1 MKDSTKPIRAKH
13 DPAMRNKKE
22 ITIYDIAESLNLSS
36 ATVSRGLKDHPAI
49 RKETKMRILEKAKE
63 MGYRH
68 NLFAS
73 NLRRNKTNTIGVIV
87 PRLNSYFMSSVIAGI
102 EKVVNEA
109 GYNLVIS
116 QSLESEKKEMV
127 SIRTMFNSRVDGLLV
142 SLAYDTQDESHF
154 KIILDKNIPLI
165 FFDRVFEHPLCTS
178 VIIDNYAAGYA
189 MTEHLI
195 SQGRKRIVH
204 ITANLKRN
212 VYAERLRGY
221 KQALADHHIP
231 YDEKLI
237 FINNLGEAACVE
249 AVQSLLQMD
258 PLPDG
263 IFSSNDSSAVV
274 CIRELKMAGINIPEQ
289 IAVGGFNN
297 EPISTVIEPNLT
309 TIHYPGQEMGEVCA
323 SILIR
328 KLAKPDNADLNRVVL
343 RHKLIV
349 RDSSRNTELVT
360 IKK

>member
-1 MKDSTKPIRAKH
+1 
-13 DPAMRNKKE
+13 MRNKKE
-22 ITIYDIAESLNLSS
+22 ITIYDIAASLNLSS

-49 RKETKMRILEKAKE
+49 RKETKKRILEKAKE

-68 NLFAS
+68 NHFAS
-73 NLRRNKTNTIGVIV
+73 NLRRNRTNTIGVIV
-87 PRLNSYFMSSVIAGI
+87 PRLNSYFMSSVISGI

-116 QSLESEKKEMV
+116 QSLESEKKEIA
-127 SIRTMFNSRVDGLLV
+127 SIKTMFNSRVDGLLV
-142 SLAYDTQDESHF
+142 SLAYDTHDDSHF
-154 KIILDKNIPLI
+154 KIILDKNIPLV

-189 MTEHLI
+189 MTQHLI
-195 SQGRKRIVH
+195 QMGCKRIVH
-204 ITANLKRN
+204 ITANLIRN

-221 KQALADHHIP
+221 KQALADQGIA
-231 YDEKLI
+231 YDENLI
-237 FINNLGEAACVE
+237 FVNNLGEAACMD
-249 AVQSLLQMD
+249 AIQTILKMD

-274 CIRELKMAGINIPEQ
+274 CIRELKMAGIRIPEQ
-289 IAVGGFNN
+289 IAIGGFNN

-309 TIHYPGQEMGEVCA
+309 TISYPGQEMGEVCA

-328 KLAKPDNADLNRVVL
+328 KLARPENADLNRVVL
-343 RHKLIV
+343 RHHLII
-349 RDSSRNTELVT
+349 RDSSRKNQTFAVNHTL
-360 IKK
+360 I

>member
-1 MKDSTKPIRAKH
+1 
-13 DPAMRNKKE
+13 MRSKKE

-49 RKETKMRILEKAKE
+49 RKETKKKIMDKAKE
-63 MGYRH
+63 LGYRQ

-73 NLRRNKTNTIGVIV
+73 NLRRNRTNTIGVIV
-87 PRLNSYFMSSVIAGI
+87 PRLNSYFMSSVISGI
-102 EKVVNEA
+102 EKVANEA

-127 SIRTMFNSRVDGLLV
+127 NIKTMFNTRVDGLLV

-154 KIILDKNIPLI
+154 NIILDKNIPLI
-165 FFDRVFEHPLCTS
+165 FFDRVFEHPLCTT
-178 VIIDNYAAGYA
+178 VVIDNVAAGYA

-195 SQGRKRIVH
+195 HQGCKRIVH

-212 VYAERLRGY
+212 VYADRLRGY
-221 KQALADHHIP
+221 KQALSDHGISF
-231 YDEKLI
+231 DENLI
-237 FINNLGEAACVE
+237 FVNNLGESACME
-249 AVQSLLQMD
+249 AIKTILRMD

-274 CIRELKMAGINIPEQ
+274 CIRELKMAGIKIPQQ

-323 SILIR
+323 SLLIR
-328 KLAKPDNADLNRVVL
+328 KLAKPENADLNRVVL
-343 RHKLIV
+343 RHQLIV
-349 RDSSRNTELVT
+349 RDSSLKTENPAINLSSN
-360 IKK
+360 

>member
-1 MKDSTKPIRAKH
+1 
-13 DPAMRNKKE
+13 MRNKKE

-49 RKETKMRILEKAKE
+49 RKETKKRILEKAKE

-73 NLRRNKTNTIGVIV
+73 NLRRNRTNTIGVIV
-87 PRLNSYFMSSVIAGI
+87 PRLNSYFMSSVISGI
-102 EKVVNEA
+102 EKVANEA

-127 SIRTMFNSRVDGLLV
+127 NIKTMFNTRVDGLLV
-142 SLAYDTQDESHF
+142 SLAYDTEDDSHF

-178 VIIDNYAAGYA
+178 VVIDNFAAGYS
-189 MTEHLI
+189 MTKHLI
-195 SQGRKRIVH
+195 DQGCKRIVH
-204 ITANLKRN
+204 LTANLKRN
-212 VYAERLRGY
+212 VYSERLRGY
-221 KQALADHHIP
+221 MQALADHNIP

-237 FINNLGEAACVE
+237 FVNNLGESAVME
-249 AVQSLLQMD
+249 AIESILHMN

-274 CIRELKMAGINIPEQ
+274 CIRELKKAGIQIPQQ
-289 IAVGGFNN
+289 IAIGGFNN
-297 EPISTVIEPNLT
+297 EPNSTVIEPNLT

-328 KLAKPDNADLNRVVL
+328 KLAKPENADLNRVVL
-343 RHKLIV
+343 RHQLIV
-349 RDSSRNTELVT
+349 RNSSR
-360 IKK
+360 KKETPAV

>member
-1 MKDSTKPIRAKH
+1 MH
-13 DPAMRNKKE
+13 NKKE

-49 RKETKMRILEKAKE
+49 RLETKKRILEKAKE
-63 MGYRH
+63 LGYRH
-68 NLFAS
+68 NHFAS
-73 NLRRNKTNTIGVIV
+73 NLRRSRTNTIGVIV

-116 QSLESEKKEMV
+116 QSLESEKKESV
-127 SIRTMFNSRVDGLLV
+127 NVKTMFNTRVDGLLL
-142 SLAYDTQDESHF
+142 SLAYDTEDDRHL
-154 KIILDKNIPLI
+154 KIIHDKNIPLI

-195 SQGRKRIVH
+195 AQGCKRIVH

-212 VYAERLRGY
+212 VYSERLRGY
-221 KQALADHHIP
+221 KQALADHDIAF
-231 YDEKLI
+231 DDQLV
-237 FINNLGEAACVE
+237 FVNNLGEAACME
-249 AVQSLLQMD
+249 AIHAVLRMN

-274 CIRELKMAGINIPEQ
+274 CIRELKMAGIRIPEQ
-289 IAVGGFNN
+289 IVVGGFNN

-328 KLAKPDNADLNRVVL
+328 KLAKPDNADLHRVVL

-349 RDSSRNTELVT
+349 RDSSRKNDLAAV
-360 IKK
+360 INNHPSL